1 MRKKNLLLSC
11 VVVFIAIVTFVG
23 KKSFKPHVYQSGDLL
38 MSNVEA
44 LSTGTEE
51 DNDCNYKNG
60 YTAFSG
66 KKGGGGY
73 DCCKIWV
80 NKAPENEHCR

>member
-11 VVVFIAIVTFVG
+11 VVIFIAIATFVG
-23 KKSFKPHVYQSGDLL
+23 KKSFKSHVYQSGDLL

-51 DNDCNYKNG
+51 DNDCAYKNG
-60 YTAFSG
+60 YTAFTR
-66 KKGGGGY
+66 KKGGGY